1 MKARWCLIALPLFW
15 ACEPKYQGFDALDE
29 EVHFKL
35 LEFGERQRSA
45 AKADFIEL
53 RCTSGLLRDSVPDY
67 DVQLTLQKVAPEALA
82 GAITGARI
90 LALHPGDSA
99 AIRLP
104 YHRFKESLLDEYC
117 VDSLPIPDTTWME
130 LHVRIVDAWSRQ
142 EYEALM
148 QAEVQAGREEEDTFL
163 REVLRQRRMLDT
175 LEFVDGVYYRVLS
188 RLPES
193 VALVEGTPLELDRI
207 GTLLDSTEFEN
218 SYTSRSTMFFKLGDS
233 DQVLPGVERV
243 LERLHYDD
251 RAWCVM
257 PSYLAFGYRGST
269 DGTVPGYTPVCF
281 FLEVKFPR
289 EANLNTT
296 SAVSDVDPTR

>member
-1 MKARWCLIALPLFW
+1 MN
-15 ACEPKYQGFDALDE
+15 
-29 EVHFKL
+29 L
-35 LEFGERQRSA
+35 LVKG
-45 AKADFIEL
+45 I
-53 RCTSGLLRDSVPDY
+53 
-67 DVQLTLQKVAPEALA
+67 
-82 GAITGARI
+82 
-90 LALHPGDSA
+90 
-99 AIRLP
+99 
-104 YHRFKESLLDEYC
+104 ESL
-117 VDSLPIPDTTWME
+117 V
-130 LHVRIVDAWSRQ
+130 
-142 EYEALM
+142 
-148 QAEVQAGREEEDTFL
+148 
-163 REVLRQRRMLDT
+163 
-175 LEFVDGVYYRVLS
+175 FVDGVYYRVLA

-218 SYTSRSTMFFKLGDS
+218 SYTSQSTMFFKLGDS

-257 PSYLAFGYRGST
+257 PSYLAFGRRGST

-296 SAVSDVDPTR
+296 SIVSDVHPTR